1 MRKEKI
7 NTDSVS
13 IVKFSTD
20 NKYVA
25 TASLDGTVNIFD
37 TIDYKHVRKI
47 SGICN
52 EINVIFNKF

>member
-7 NTDSVS
+7 NSDSVS
-13 IVKFSTD
+13 VVKFSTD

-25 TASLDGTVNIFD
+25 TASLDGSINIFGSGE
-37 TIDYKHVRKI
+37 YKHLRTI

-52 EINVIFNKF
+52 EINV